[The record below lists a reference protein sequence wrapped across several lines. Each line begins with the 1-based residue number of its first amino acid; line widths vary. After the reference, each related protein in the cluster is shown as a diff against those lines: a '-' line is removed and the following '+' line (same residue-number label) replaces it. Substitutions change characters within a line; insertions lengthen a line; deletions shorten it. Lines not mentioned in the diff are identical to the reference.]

1 MAEHRKRSPHDADS
15 IGDILDSWL
24 AKVERETMG
33 PTQRVAAA
41 WQGVIREN
49 ERFKKTRVAA
59 FRSGVAVI
67 EVASP
72 PLCAELAQFQRTRL
86 LERLKEFMEGD
97 PVVRDLRFRL
107 GAF

>member
-1 MAEHRKRSPHDADS
+1 MAERSGGSSHDADS
-15 IGDILDSWL
+15 IGDILDAWL

-49 ERFKKTRVAA
+49 ERFAKTRVAA

-72 PLCAELAQFQRTRL
+72 PLCAELAQFQRSRL
-86 LERLKEFMEGD
+86 LERMQEFMEGE
-97 PVVRDLRFRL
+97 PVLRDLRFRL

>member
-1 MAEHRKRSPHDADS
+1 MAEHPKRSPWGADS
-15 IGDILDSWL
+15 IGDILDTWL

-33 PTQRVAAA
+33 PTQRVVAA

-49 ERFKKTRVAA
+49 ERLRRTRVAA

-72 PLCAELAQFQRTRL
+72 PLCAELAQFQRSQL
-86 LERLKEFMEGD
+86 LERLNEFMEGD
-97 PVVRDLRFRL
+97 RVVRDLRFRL